1 MIKLFCAIVGEERNV
16 IEVDISDVESISAL
30 KEAIKTKMPITL
42 KYVDANT
49 LQLFPAKM
57 PDDKWLRDD
66 SVAADDLMS
75 GRIHDDIKAMIAD
88 SKILRPACRIRD
100 ELSAK
105 KTGWKWSLPWS
116 PITPKIKT
124 KQIHVLVKV
133 PDMMTGTLPLCGVAP
148 EAQWRLWQSIVRV
161 TSGTYSGTALVLHR
175 SSRNLYLLTNLH
187 FWLAEY
193 EEEEIFFEHMSA
205 GFKMNV
211 ELYLKRN
218 PRKKRS
224 GKQKS
229 DGGELQQTFNGSPVV
244 IVDQLLPGHTTLT
257 EVHSFVF
264 KSDACWCS
272 SVDYDYAVFKVL
284 APPPRIQ
291 LLGVEPSVSHFPTNV
306 YVFGFHDGHE
316 EKKFGHSYAI
326 VPARIKYHRYK
337 CLILSLSTVSLPE
350 SGVICTSRGLSIGYL
365 AGSTI
370 DESGNEV
377 NQWLELGF
385 FRRIL

>member
-1 MIKLFCAIVGEERNV
+1 
-16 IEVDISDVESISAL
+16 
-30 KEAIKTKMPITL
+30 MPITL

-57 PDDKWLRDD
+57 PDGKWLRDD
-66 SVAADDLMS
+66 SVAAHDLMS

-161 TSGTYSGTALVLHR
+161 ASGTYSGTALVLHR
-175 SSRNLYLLTNLH
+175 SSRYLYLLTNLH

-193 EEEEIFFEHMSA
+193 DEEEIFFEHMSA
-205 GFKMNV
+205 SFMKDV

-218 PRKKRS
+218 PNKKRS
-224 GKQKS
+224 LEKRKS
-229 DGGELQQTFNGSPVV
+229 DGGGLPLISDESPLVLV
-244 IVDQLLPGHTTLT
+244 EQLLPGHTTLT
-257 EVHSFVF
+257 EVHYFFFHSGV
-264 KSDACWCS
+264 CWCS
-272 SVDYDYAVFKVL
+272 SANYAYAIVKVPV
-284 APPPRIQ
+284 PPPRIR
-291 LLGVEPSVSHFPTNV
+291 LLGGKRPSLFNPPMRC
-306 YVFGFHDGHE
+306 YVFGFYDNR
-316 EKKFGHSYAI
+316 KKKKTGQSYAI
-326 VPARIKYHRYK
+326 VPVRFTGYLGFTR
-337 CLILSLSTVSLPE
+337 LISSLSTVDLPA
-350 SGVICTSRGLSIGYL
+350 SGFVCTRTGVPIGYL
-365 AGSTI
+365 TGSTVD
-370 DESGNEV
+370 DESGNKLY
-377 NQWLELGF
+377 QWHDLAFNDMPDEYYDWPDDDL
-385 FRRIL
+385 